1 MKTFLLNAPID
12 SKIIEEEES
21 GDSLTIFV
29 EKKPTIESNI
39 RENENASLISRETD
53 QVEKVDKIAEE
64 EIEEK
69 SKKSS
74 SS

>member
-21 GDSLTIFV
+21 SESLTIFV

>member
-53 QVEKVDKIAEE
+53 QVEKVDKIGEE